1 MKPSNR
7 TLRVAQQI
15 QVELAKLIPVELKD
29 PRIGVV
35 TITGV
40 EVTRDFAY
48 GKVFVV
54 MRDDKHPKT
63 LGLLNKA
70 AGFLRR
76 RLAKEMMLRTTPE
89 LSFHLDESL
98 EYGSRID
105 HLLRQDDSDSKGDE

>member
-15 QVELAKLIPVELKD
+15 QVELAKLIPAELKD
-29 PRIGVV
+29 PRLGVV

-48 GKVFVV
+48 AKVFVV

-63 LGLLNKA
+63 LVLLNKA

-76 RLAKEMMLRTTPE
+76 RLAKELLLRTTPE
-89 LSFHLDESL
+89 LSFHLDQSI
-98 EYGSRID
+98 EYGARID
-105 HLLRQDDSDSKGDE
+105 NLLRRVGSDPEADE